1 MPTKQVQ
8 SAQPIQATQAT
19 QSLELGSTSIAE
31 LWTHLRHRIP
41 KIRNQTIRYKLEYM
55 LSQRKLSHSK
65 LEIMFAFVEYLV
77 CRQSI
82 EENIDVKLNT
92 TCARFAKHV
101 KHLVRDR
108 AMTYM

>member
-8 SAQPIQATQAT
+8 SAQAT
-19 QSLELGSTSIAE
+19 QSLDLGSTSITHIAE
-31 LWTHLRHRIP
+31 LWTHLRHRIS
-41 KIRNQTIRYKLEYM
+41 KIQDQTIRYKLEYM

-82 EENIDVKLNT
+82 EGDIDVKLHA

-101 KHLVRDR
+101 KGLARDR
-108 AMTYM
+108 SMTYT